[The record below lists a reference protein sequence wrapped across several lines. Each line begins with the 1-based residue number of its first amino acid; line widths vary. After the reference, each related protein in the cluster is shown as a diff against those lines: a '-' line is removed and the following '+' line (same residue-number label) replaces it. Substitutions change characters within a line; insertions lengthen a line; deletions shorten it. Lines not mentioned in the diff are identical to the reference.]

1 MNEDIALDSREKK
14 EAIAILKRT
23 KFEDFKIHYHYYNKF
38 GHPRH
43 GISLDKFKEIYPQFD
58 KIISVSKRPST
69 FGGDKYCF
77 IYRIQKKNAYYL
89 IFLLDEKPMQIFD
102 AYFYK
107 GDIEKRL
114 MKKYLG
120 YY

>member
-1 MNEDIALDSREKK
+1 MEDIPLEGQEKE
-14 EAIAILKRT
+14 EAINILKRT
-23 KFEDFKIHYHYYNKF
+23 KFEDLKVHYHYYNKF
-38 GHPRH
+38 KQPRH
-43 GISLDKFKEIYPQFD
+43 GISLDKFKEIYSQFN
-58 KIISVSKRPST
+58 KIISVSKRPSE

-77 IYRIQKKNAYYL
+77 IYKIQKKNAYYL

-102 AYFYK
+102 AYCYK